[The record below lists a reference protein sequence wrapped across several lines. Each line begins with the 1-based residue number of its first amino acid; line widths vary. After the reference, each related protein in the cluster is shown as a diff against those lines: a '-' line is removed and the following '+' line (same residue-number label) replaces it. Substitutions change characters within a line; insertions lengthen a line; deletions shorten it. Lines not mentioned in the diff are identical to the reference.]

1 MSMVLK
7 LVLACVGSLLAAV
20 SFGCDRSAT
29 PDAPAAP
36 SGGRVY
42 PYKVV
47 TTVAMVGD
55 LVREVAGEKATV
67 AGLVGTGVDP
77 HLYKASRDDVA
88 KLQAADIVFYSGL
101 HLEGKMTD
109 VLVAVARSKPVH
121 PITEA
126 IPHDKLLKEG
136 DIEDPHAWM
145 DVSLWAKAAL
155 GVGESLAAF
164 DPPSAAHYRERA
176 KAYADRLTALHEYGV
191 KSLASVP
198 QDRRLLVTSHDA
210 FSYFGRA
217 YGIEVRGIQGLSTES
232 EAGLADINAL
242 VDLLV
247 GRKVAAVFVESS
259 VPRKNVEA
267 LIEGAKKRGHAL
279 TVGGELFS
287 DAMGTEG
294 TYEGTYIGMLDHNI
308 TLVTRALGGT
318 APERG
323 FQGKLAK

>member
-1 MSMVLK
+1 MSMMLK
-7 LVLACVGSLLAAV
+7 LIVACLGLLAAAV
-20 SFGCDRSAT
+20 SVGCDRSA
-29 PDAPAAP
+29 APAAP
-36 SGGRVY
+36 SDPAGGRVY

-55 LVREVAGEKATV
+55 LVREIAGDRATV

-109 VLVAVARSKPVH
+109 VLVAVARTKPVH
-121 PITEA
+121 PVTAA
-126 IPHDKLLKEG
+126 IPQDKLLREG
-136 DIEDPHAWM
+136 EIEDPHAWM
-145 DVSLWAKAAL
+145 DVSLWAKAAV

-164 DPPSAAHYRERA
+164 DPANAAGYRERA
-176 KAYADRLTALHEYGV
+176 RAYADRLTALHEYGV
-191 KSLASVP
+191 KSLATVP
-198 QDRRLLVTSHDA
+198 QERRLLVTSHDA

-267 LIEGAKKRGHAL
+267 LIEGAQRRGHAL